1 MANWIGRSIKSS
13 LRKASCLALLCVVLP
28 SAVLAVPPVEIVG
41 LFKNQAVVQVGSVQ
55 RLMKVG
61 QTSPEGVELL
71 SADTAQA
78 QVRYQGETYTLSL
91 SNRVHSGFRQAEK
104 ASVTIPSDDM
114 GQYRVRGAIN
124 SQYVNF
130 LVDTGAS
137 VLAMSSREAGR
148 LGIDYERGQ
157 RGQVQTAQGTADSYF
172 LIIDRVTVAGIIA
185 HNVQAA
191 IIDGNYPVEILL
203 GMSFLRQVSMQEN
216 SGVMILTQKF

>member
-1 MANWIGRSIKSS
+1 MASWIGRSVKTS
-13 LRKASCLALLCVVLP
+13 LRKAVCLALLSIVLP
-28 SAVLAVPPVEIVG
+28 SAGFAVPPVEVVG

-55 RLMKVG
+55 RLIKVG
-61 QTSPEGVELL
+61 KISPEGVELL

-78 QVRYQGETYTLSL
+78 KVRYQGKIYTLSL
-91 SNRVHSGFRQAEK
+91 SDRVHSGFRQADK
-104 ASVTIPSDDM
+104 ASVAIPSDDM

-124 SQYVNF
+124 SQYVSF

-137 VLAMSSREAGR
+137 VVAMSSQEAGR
-148 LGIDYERGQ
+148 LGLDYQRGQ

-172 LIIDRVTVAGIIA
+172 VIIDRVSVAGITA

-191 IIDGNYPVEILL
+191 IIDGSYPVEILL

-216 SGVMILTQKF
+216 SGVMTLTQKF

>member
-1 MANWIGRSIKSS
+1 MASWIGRAVTMP
-13 LRKASCLALLCVVLP
+13 LRKLLCLVLVSCLLP
-28 SAVLAVPPVEIVG
+28 SAVFAVAPVEIVG

-61 QTSPEGVELL
+61 QTSPEGVELM
-71 SADTAQA
+71 SADTASA
-78 QVRYQGETYTLSL
+78 TVRYQGETYVLSL
-91 SNRVHSGFRQAEK
+91 SNRVHSGFRKAEN

-124 SQYVNF
+124 SQYVDF

-137 VLAMSSREAGR
+137 VVALSSQEAGR
-148 LGIDYERGQ
+148 LGLDYQRGQ

-172 LIIDRVTVAGIIA
+172 VIIDRVSVAGITA

-191 IIDGNYPVEILL
+191 IIEGNYPVEILL

-216 SGVMILTQKF
+216 SGVMTLTAKF

>member
-1 MANWIGRSIKSS
+1 MANWIGRFIRSPRQR
-13 LRKASCLALLCVVLP
+13 LSCVVLLCVMLP
-28 SAVLAVPPVEIVG
+28 SAVFAVAPVEIVG
-41 LFKNQAVVQVGSVQ
+41 LFKNQAVVQVSGVQ
-55 RLMKVG
+55 RLIKVG

-78 QVRYQGETYTLSL
+78 KVRYQGEVYTLSL
-91 SNRVHSGFRQAEK
+91 SNRVHSGFRQADK
-104 ASVTIPSDDM
+104 ASVAIPSDDM

-124 SQYVNF
+124 AQYVNF

-137 VLAMSSREAGR
+137 VVALSSHEAGR
-148 LGIDYERGQ
+148 LGIDYQRGQ
-157 RGQVQTAQGTADSYF
+157 RGQVQTAQGTADSF
-172 LIIDRVTVAGIIA
+172 FVIIDKVTVAGITA

-216 SGVMILTQKF
+216 SGVMTLTHKF